1 MTIGRE
7 TGPLNLEA
15 DDEAVTASG
24 EVSSSHTASGQEAS
38 GQAESL
44 SWPTP
49 PVGPPSFTLWMRI
62 RGLIRTVRPHQW
74 VKNVFVL
81 APIIFARNLFDPEL
95 LIRAG
100 LAFLVFCLLAGSIYT
115 INDLADVEADR
126 EHPIKRTRP
135 IASGRVPVPVAKVYA
150 VLLVGTSLTAAT
162 WLSPWFGGVA
172 LAYLGLNLAY
182 TFRLKHVAYLDVAC
196 ISAGFVMRVM
206 GGGFATQTHI
216 SGYLYGCTAA
226 LALYFGFG
234 KRRHELTTA
243 VRAGKQRAALEG
255 YTREGIDRA
264 MLFSGVLTVLLYL
277 SYTLDPQT
285 REFFQFDTLWPSAI
299 LVAAGLGRFLYLVQN
314 RPKEESPTQVMLSDG
329 PGVAIVLVWAA
340 MLIWVIYQLRPA
352 V

>member
-1 MTIGRE
+1 MTIQRE
-7 TGPLNLEA
+7 KGPLNLGVDQGA
-15 DDEAVTASG
+15 TRDASLDDAPDSAVAP
-24 EVSSSHTASGQEAS
+24 
-38 GQAESL
+38 
-44 SWPTP
+44 SWPIP
-49 PVGPPSFTLWMRI
+49 PVEPQSFTLWMRI

-81 APIIFARNLFDPEL
+81 APVVFARNLFDAEL

-115 INDLADVEADR
+115 INDLADVQADR

-150 VLLVGTSLTAAT
+150 VLLVGTSLSAAT
-162 WLSPWFGGVA
+162 WLSPWFGAVA
-172 LAYLGLNLAY
+172 LAYLSLNLAY

-216 SGYLYGCTAA
+216 SAYLYGCTAA

-255 YTREGIDRA
+255 YTRQGIDRA
-264 MLFSGVLTVLLYL
+264 MLVSGALTVLLYL
-277 SYTLDPQT
+277 IYTLDPNT

-299 LVAAGLGRFLYLVQN
+299 LVAAGLGRFLFLVQN

-329 PGVAIVLVWAA
+329 PGVAIVLIWAA
-340 MLIWVIYQLRPA
+340 MLIWVVYHLSPA